1 MEPRFSSLATA
12 LEGTQALAS
21 LFILLLNNLLCNPVK
36 MITSQIKKMAIFSTE
51 RIFTC
56 TIKQV
61 EVGKIKDYLKYVK
74 STLHAVQFKTLL
86 SGLSWHLS
94 SKLIPAAKK
103 FPLPSLELLVTLA
116 WTPLVALDVAV
127 QVSDI
132 GNQLF
137 ETQPFKMPITILN
150 ADK

>member
-1 MEPRFSSLATA
+1 MEPPFSSLATA
-12 LEGTQALAS
+12 VEGTQALAS
-21 LFILLLNNLLCNPVK
+21 LLILLLKSILFNPVK
-36 MITSQIKKMAIFSTE
+36 MITSRIRKMAILVTG
-51 RIFTC
+51 RNIFC
-56 TIKQV
+56 TMKHI

-74 STLHAVQFKTLL
+74 TTLHAVQFKTLL